1 MTDNLCLYISTPYG
15 LIPLVTWVAYRAAT
29 QR

>member
-1 MTDNLCLYISTPYG
+1 MQTLCTYIQTPYG
-15 LIPLVTWVAYRAAT
+15 LIPLATWIAYRAAT